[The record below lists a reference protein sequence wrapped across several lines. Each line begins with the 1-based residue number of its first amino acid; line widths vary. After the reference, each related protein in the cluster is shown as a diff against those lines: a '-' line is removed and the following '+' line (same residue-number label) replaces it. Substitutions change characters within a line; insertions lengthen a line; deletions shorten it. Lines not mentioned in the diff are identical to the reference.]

1 VPPIDH
7 TSTSP
12 IPRHAGDTGE
22 FPAARTARRRRPL
35 AWRVTAAVALVL
47 LWAAMTELAY
57 VLARAALLLWAWR

>member
-22 FPAARTARRRRPL
+22 FPAVRPARRRSP
-35 AWRVTAAVALVL
+35 AWRRVSAVALVL
-47 LWAAMTELAY
+47 AWVTLAMWAY

>member
-12 IPRHAGDTGE
+12 IPRHAGDTGQ
-22 FPAARTARRRRPL
+22 FPAARPASRSP
-35 AWRVTAAVALVL
+35 AWRRVSAVALVL
-47 LWAAMTELAY
+47 AWVTLLLWAY